1 MRSFARHWSG
11 PIELR
16 GLARPHLSH
25 RRLREQQRLGKGAR
39 SEGQTFC
46 SNSIS
51 ICCSLLGPNNSAASE
66 RFWVC
71 PYKPD
76 GEPNRNISLDN
87 GMLCE
92 IKDEVPREFSM
103 DRCAVDRRKLSEC

>member
-1 MRSFARHWSG
+1 M
-11 PIELR
+11 LD
-16 GLARPHLSH
+16 
-25 RRLREQQRLGKGAR
+25 
-39 SEGQTFC
+39 
-46 SNSIS
+46 
-51 ICCSLLGPNNSAASE
+51 PNNTVLGGAAFSAASE

-103 DRCAVDRRKLSEC
+103 DRCAIDRRKLSEC